1 MKKSFGIIG
10 THATKIGIIVAI
22 LLISSLINFRLDL
35 SKDKAYSLSKI
46 SKDLV
51 KNLDDVLIVKII
63 SSQELPADLNSLARY
78 TNDLLAEYQSAGK
91 GKFRYE
97 YLKPAGRDELYQLA
111 QANALWPMR
120 FQIFE
125 NDQMTTKEVI
135 FGIVFEYQ
143 GRIESMNL
151 FPRLEPKL
159 EYEMTMRIQSLVS
172 ENLPKVAVF
181 RDSTYYHFNT
191 RFFERGIRSNFNIV
205 DADLSQ
211 PLSGIDALL
220 FTGASRNLP
229 EEYLYHIDQ
238 YLMQG
243 GNVVFLQD
251 RVDTDGTMLY
261 SLDTNVIRMLEHYGF
276 TLSKDVLLDMNNDQ
290 RQMGIGNMANFPM
303 YPIMRGGQHPISRNM
318 DYIVLYLASGIT
330 ITPRTGLIFDT
341 ILQSSPYSGW
351 MLAPDFHIGEN
362 LFLNPELEDFTAGPI
377 VTSAIASGSFPSF
390 FAGSEP
396 ALSDSRFI
404 ASSKPANLILFADK
418 ELVID
423 PDNPLYN
430 DRSNVILNAL
440 DYLSGRED
448 MIRIR
453 NRHLSSSILNV
464 QAFMDKYGLIW
475 GDPQKTDYRIKLIT
489 KITAIAIPPLILML
503 AGAWL
508 ALKRKLKLKAIN
520 ETK

>member
-10 THATKIGIIVAI
+10 THATKIGIIIAL
-22 LLISSLINFRLDL
+22 LLISSMINYRLDL
-35 SKDKAYSLSKI
+35 SQDKAYSLSKI
-46 SKDLV
+46 SKTLV
-51 KNLDDVLIVKII
+51 RNLEDVMVVKII
-63 SSQELPADLNSLARY
+63 SSQELPADLNSLSRY
-78 TNDLLAEYQSAGK
+78 TNDLLSEYQSAGR

-97 YLKPAGRDELYQLA
+97 YLRPASRDELYQLA
-111 QANALWPMR
+111 QANALRPMR

-125 NDQMTTKEVI
+125 NDQMTSKEVI
-135 FGIVFEYQ
+135 FGMVFEYQ
-143 GRIESMNL
+143 GRVESMNL
-151 FPRLEPKL
+151 MPRLEPKL

-191 RFFERGIRSNFNIV
+191 RFFERGIRSNFKV
-205 DADLSQ
+205 SDADLSQ
-211 PLSGIDALL
+211 PLSDIDALL

-229 EEYLYHIDQ
+229 EEYLYHLDQ

-251 RVDTDGTMLY
+251 RVDTDGSMLY

-276 TLSKDVLLDMNNDQ
+276 TLSRDVLLDMNNDQ

-303 YPIMRGGQHPISRNM
+303 YPIMRGGQHPISKNM

-330 ITPRTGLIFDT
+330 IAQKDGLKYET

-351 MLAPDFHIGEN
+351 MRYPDFNIGEN
-362 LFLNPELEDFTAGPI
+362 LFFNPELEDFTAGPI
-377 VTSAIASGSFPSF
+377 ITAAMATGSFTSY
-390 FAGSEP
+390 FAGTEL
-396 ALSDSRFI
+396 AASDPQFR
-404 ASSKPANLILFADK
+404 ASAETANLLLFADK

-440 DYLSGRED
+440 DYFSGRPD

-453 NRHLSSSILNV
+453 NRHLSSSILSV
-464 QAFMDKYGLIW
+464 QAFMEKYGLIW
-475 GDPQKTDYRIKLIT
+475 ADVQKTDHHIKLIT
-489 KITAIAIPPLILML
+489 KITAIALPSLILIL
-503 AGAWL
+503 VGAWM
-508 ALKRKLKLKAIN
+508 AFRRKLKIKAIN
-520 ETK
+520 EAK